1 MRQILDAVTLTAK
14 KAGLRATLK
23 QNRAHLSPEERTR
36 ASRTILRTLL
46 SLEEVDTARAVFS
59 YISHGNE
66 VDTHALLQNFLDKG
80 VTLAVPKILPGKGM
94 IAVPFT
100 RWEDLVPGA
109 LGILTPSGDAPCAG
123 SLDIVITPG
132 LGFTV
137 RGERIGYG
145 RGYYDQWFAEHRT
158 ARKIALAF
166 EVQILDEIPHAEN
179 DIPIDILVTE
189 KRIVRV

>member
-46 SLEEVDTARAVFS
+46 SLDEVGTARTVFS

-66 VDTHALLQNFLDKG
+66 VDTRALLQNFLDKG
-80 VTLAVPKILPGKGM
+80 VTLAVPKIFPGKGM
-94 IAVPFT
+94 IAVTFT
-100 RWEDLVPGA
+100 RWEDLVPGV
-109 LGILTPSGDAPCAG
+109 LGILTPSGDAPCTG
-123 SLDIVITPG
+123 PFDIVITPG

-137 RGERIGYG
+137 RI
-145 RGYYDQWFAEHRT
+145 FSTPLKAE
-158 ARKIALAF
+158 
-166 EVQILDEIPHAEN
+166 EP
-179 DIPIDILVTE
+179 
-189 KRIVRV
+189 